1 MKLAVPVITGFTVER
16 LTAPLIQPFRI
27 ATGSHPHLDNVIFS
41 IEVNGR
47 PAGLGEA
54 AVATHITGETVQQT
68 IKNLN
73 SVGPQLV
80 GQRADA
86 IIALSRQ
93 LNDALPKN
101 PCAVAA
107 GEMALLDA
115 WARVCGVPLY
125 KFFGG
130 AGRRLVTDITIVLA
144 DLQET
149 SDAVHRFYRQGFR
162 QFKVKVGKNQD
173 LDFERLLAV
182 KKIASRC
189 PIYLDANQAYSADAM
204 LKFLRRLKK
213 AGITPALIEQPVP
226 RQDIEGLKKITRAVR
241 IPVCADESVRTPA
254 DARRL
259 IARRAVSAV
268 NIKLMKSGFFRGREI
283 AVLARK
289 AGLPLMMGAM
299 MESPL
304 AILAGAHFC
313 AGFGGFRFIDLDTA
327 YFLKKQPGL
336 QRVIKPGGKI
346 DLGPVK
352 AGIGVRR
359 ETLTALAT

>member
-1 MKLAVPVITGFTVER
+1 MAAPFITDFSVER

-27 ATGSHPHLDNVIFS
+27 ATGSHPYLDNVVFS
-41 IEVNGR
+41 IEVNGH

-54 AVATHITGETVQQT
+54 AVATHITGETVDQT

-73 SVGPQLV
+73 SVGLKLI
-80 GQRADA
+80 GQRIDQ
-86 IIALSRQ
+86 IMILSRQ
-93 LNDALPKN
+93 LNEALPNN

-115 WARVCGVPLY
+115 WTSLCRVPLY
-125 KFFGG
+125 QFFGG
-130 AGRRLVTDITIVLA
+130 AGCCLITDITIVLA

-149 SDAVHRFYRQGFR
+149 SDTVRRFYLQGFR
-162 QFKVKVGKNQD
+162 QFKVKIGKNQD
-173 LDFERLLAV
+173 SDFERLLAI
-182 KKIASRC
+182 KKIAPRC
-189 PIYLDANQAYSADAM
+189 PIYLDANQAYSAEGM
-204 LKFLRRLKK
+204 LKFLQRLKK
-213 AGITPALIEQPVP
+213 VGITPALIEQPVP
-226 RQDIEGLKKITRAVR
+226 RHDIDGLAKITRAVR
-241 IPVCADESVRTPA
+241 IPVCADESVRTSM

-259 IARRAVSAV
+259 IDKRAVSAI
-268 NIKLMKSGFFRGREI
+268 NIKLMKSGFIRGREI
-283 AVLARK
+283 VFLAKK

-313 AGFGGFRFIDLDTA
+313 AGLGGFQFIDLDTA
-327 YFLKKQPGL
+327 YFLKKQSGL

-346 DLGPVK
+346 NLGPVK

-359 ETLTALAT
+359 EILNALAK